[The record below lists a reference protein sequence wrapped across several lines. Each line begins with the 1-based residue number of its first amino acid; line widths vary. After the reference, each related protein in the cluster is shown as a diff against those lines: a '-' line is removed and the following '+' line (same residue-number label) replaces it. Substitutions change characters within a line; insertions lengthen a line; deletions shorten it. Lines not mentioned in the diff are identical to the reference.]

1 MVITLREFRCKT
13 KTKKTPADGI
23 SPLDFRSAL
32 RERDFVSKLPSLVL
46 LIPPP
51 SCVRLYH
58 RQAKTPVRS
67 EPEKPSF
74 TCSFSRH
81 AKAQTCLALVIWLN
95 ENVHKFPSLTAKI
108 QTKTHNFPAG
118 IANFPAF
125 SLFFPKNRVY
135 LQHEIRKNNIS
146 IQELFQGL
154 NER

>member
-1 MVITLREFRCKT
+1 MSEGRGKTALSRKSVDYCKT

-95 ENVHKFPSLTAKI
+95 ENVHI
-108 QTKTHNFPAG
+108 QVRFLAMPKLKHVWLWSSGLTKTFINFP
-118 IANFPAF
+118 P
-125 SLFFPKNRVY
+125 
-135 LQHEIRKNNIS
+135 
-146 IQELFQGL
+146 
-154 NER
+154 